1 MMDGHRTRHLSTE
14 DFAHLG
20 AGNLAYIKTAEIQNK
35 LFYVLV
41 SALGQQLVAA
51 PSYAA
56 ALAAA
61 YECDLVVASLN

>member
-20 AGNLAYIKTAEIQNK
+20 AGNLAYIKAAEIQNK
-35 LFYVLV
+35 WFYVLV
-41 SALGQQLVAA
+41 SALGQELVVAA
-51 PSYAA
+51 SYEA

-61 YECDLVVASLN
+61 YERDLVVASLN

>member
-1 MMDGHRTRHLSTE
+1 MMDGHGAGHLSTE

-35 LFYVLV
+35 RFYVLV
-41 SALGQQLVAA
+41 SALGQELVVA
-51 PSYAA
+51 PSYEA

-61 YECDLVVASLN
+61 YERDLVVASLN